1 MEAKAR
7 ATDKI
12 LASAVS
18 VLGTR
23 SPDQVTLEDIAAKA
37 GLSRGLIIYH
47 FGSLSGLTTVVYD
60 YLYFRLRQIWLQ
72 PSVSLLTACLA
83 WAELLEEEPDLFR
96 LFGALSFSHQQTDH
110 RLDEFRQ
117 ELQGLIREYF
127 FEINL
132 PGSATAAMAFCG
144 WWEGTSLQALASE
157 QPGQF
162 FRDRT
167 RQYLSWIATISS

>member
-23 SPDQVTLEDIAAKA
+23 NPDQVTLEDIAQRS

-60 YLYFRLRQIWLQ
+60 YLYFRLRQIWLK
-72 PSVSLLTACLA
+72 PESSLMQACLE
-83 WAELLEEEPDLFR
+83 WADLLEEEPDLFR
-96 LFGALSFSHQQTDH
+96 LYGSLSLRSQQPDQK
-110 RLDEFRQ
+110 LAAFRS

-127 FEINL
+127 FGINL
-132 PGSATAAMAFCG
+132 PGSAKAAPAFCS

-157 QPGQF
+157 RPGRF